1 MNSRPSPENL
11 TRETPEFSPDL
22 LLQPIALPCGVR
34 LANRLVKAAMTE
46 RLSGRDYAPNA
57 LHEALYRRWA
67 DGGTGLLITGNM
79 LVNAKYMESAG
90 NIAPL
95 VGDQRA
101 ALTRMAEAA
110 KSGGGQVWVQL
121 NHAGRQTSRLNNF
134 RPVSASDVGLKKL
147 GFFSQPRPMR
157 EDEIQALI
165 RDFVR
170 CAALLRDCG
179 FDGIQVH
186 AAHGYLLSQFL
197 SPLTNHR
204 TDAWGGSLANR
215 ARLLLDVVRA
225 VRGACGPAFPISVK
239 INSADFQRGGFDE
252 DDSLTVIGWLEQEGL
267 DLLEISGGNYEKLVF
282 FTQERDSTRA
292 RESYFGAFARQV
304 KQATKLPVLLTGGF
318 RTRGGCHAALADGD
332 ADLVGLA
339 RPFLCQPD
347 FGRRFLSEIPG
358 EWPLVHVPTLSQGSR
373 KLDDLAEAGFWDA
386 QVDRIARGLAPDLAM
401 GGWAS
406 ISHLLQREVGKAMTK
421 QLAGAA

>member
-11 TRETPEFSPDL
+11 TRETSGFSPDL
-22 LLQPIALPCGVR
+22 LLQPITLPCGVLLR
-34 LANRLVKAAMTE
+34 NRLVKAAMTE

-79 LVNAKYMESAG
+79 LVNARYLESAG

-95 VGDQRA
+95 VGNQEA

-110 KSGGGQVWVQL
+110 QSGGGQVWVQL

-134 RPVSASDVGLKKL
+134 RPVSASDVELKKL
-147 GFFSQPRPMR
+147 GFFSRPRPMR

-170 CAALLRDCG
+170 CAQLLQRCG
-179 FDGIQVH
+179 FDGIQIH

-197 SPLTNHR
+197 SPLTNLR
-204 TDAWGGSLANR
+204 SDAWGGSLANR
-215 ARLLLDVVRA
+215 ARLLLEVVRA
-225 VRGACGPAFPISVK
+225 VRKACGPGFPLSVK

-252 DDSLTVIGWLEQEGL
+252 NDSLTVIGWLEQEGL
-267 DLLEISGGNYEKLVF
+267 DLLEISGGSYEKLVF
-282 FTQERDSTRA
+282 FTQERDSTRT

-304 KQATKLPVLLTGGF
+304 KTATKVPVLLTGGF
-318 RTRGGCHAALADGD
+318 RSRAGCQAALAEGD

-339 RPFLCQPD
+339 RPYLCQPD
-347 FGRRFLSEIPG
+347 FGKRFLSPLPG
-358 EWPLVHVPTLSQGSR
+358 EWPRVQVPTLSLGSR

-386 QVDRIARGLAPDLAM
+386 QLDRIAHGLEPNLKM

-406 ISHLLQREVGKAMTK
+406 IGHLLQREGGKSLAKKVG
-421 QLAGAA
+421 GAV